1 MGAFIILKVQAG
13 RRWRERVVRLTGRGA
28 RRVLNT
34 YVLIIFHMPGP
45 LLGTG
50 DSVMSNTDMAS
61 AFRELTI

>member
-1 MGAFIILKVQAG
+1 MDEEKQNDPFIIRAAEGSYEKFIISFSL
-13 RRWRERVVRLTGRGA
+13 
-28 RRVLNT
+28 LNT